1 MIITD
6 LISIITLSKA
16 IVYSK
21 DKQSYEST
29 LIFAKLWVIKYAV
42 PLFTLIRYLLLL

>member
-6 LISIITLSKA
+6 LITIITLSKV

-21 DKQSYEST
+21 DKQSYGST
-29 LIFAKLWVIKYAV
+29 LIFAKLWDIKYAM
-42 PLFTLIRYLLLL
+42 PPFTLTRYLFPL